1 MAGWMDG
8 KISLTFWD
16 YVNLGSCMGQMGFGD
31 LGEHYHW
38 VHSEANRCTCCSGK
52 RVEYMRLSSL
62 GIKKEPPAIAT
73 TYIAFSQNK
82 K

>member
-1 MAGWMDG
+1 MARWMDG
-8 KISLTFWD
+8 KISLIFWD
-16 YVNLGSCMGQMGFGD
+16 HISLGSCMGQMCSSD
-31 LGEHYHW
+31 LEEHYHRDRG
-38 VHSEANRCTCCSGK
+38 EANRCTCCSGK